1 MKYIDCAGT
10 VVAADDDTKKMFE
23 YCDTHTCEGIDC
35 PYKSLCDVFKNLYG
49 TIPYLFR
56 AL

>member
-10 VVAADDDTKKMFE
+10 VVVADDDTKKMFE

-35 PYKSLCDVFKNLYG
+35 PYKSQCDVFKNLYG